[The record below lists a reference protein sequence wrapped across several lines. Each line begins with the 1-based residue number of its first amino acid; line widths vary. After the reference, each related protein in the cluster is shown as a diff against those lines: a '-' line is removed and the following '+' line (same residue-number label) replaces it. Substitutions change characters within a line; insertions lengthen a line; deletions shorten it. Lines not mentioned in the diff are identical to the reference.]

1 MKFKWDF
8 SEFYEFAEQ
17 LESVDLD
24 NVFKR
29 IAQAISKELWKRM
42 KMFTPIGETGD
53 LIKGWNNNNFAV
65 TTTEKGYL
73 VEIINTTPYAI
84 WVNDGHRSFNKWNVG
99 TNKPYVVENRVKVPY
114 QYKWQKGD
122 GTHYVFGH
130 FFVERGI
137 LSLVNSTQLD
147 TIIFNELMKWWNSL

>member
-8 SEFYEFAEQ
+8 SEFQEFAEK
-17 LESVDLD
+17 LENTDLD
-24 NVFKR
+24 SIFKR
-29 IAQAISKELWKRM
+29 SAQAISKELLKRM

-53 LIKGWNNNNFAV
+53 LIKGWNGNDFRV
-65 TTTEKGYL
+65 QTTEKGYL
-73 VEIINTTPYAI
+73 VEIINTTPYAT
-84 WVNDGHRSFNKWNVG
+84 WVNDGHRSFNQWNVG

-114 QYKWQKGD
+114 EYKWQKGD
-122 GTHYVFGH
+122 GIHYVFGH

-147 TIIFNELMKWWNSL
+147 AIIFDELKKWWDSL